1 MKRRGTGFGTARI
14 AHALDTIDAMQA
26 TVRRLFYG
34 LRTEG
39 AGAGREATA
48 VGIGVF
54 IGCLPLYGLHLP
66 LCWIT
71 GWLFGLNRLK
81 VYLAAHISN
90 PLIAPTLFFSELQVG
105 AWLRRGTFHALT
117 LQTAKTTDLA
127 VFGLDILTGS
137 LMLGATLGAALA
149 LGTYL
154 SMRGTAGDAM
164 FLNLVR
170 DASDRYITASIAAWE
185 FARGKLRGD
194 PVYRATVCDALLP
207 SGGTLVDI
215 GCGGGLSLAVFAEA
229 RRRYREG
236 RWPAAWNPPP
246 QFDRMI
252 GIEMRARPAA
262 VARDV
267 LGSDATIVHG
277 DARTTDVGSC
287 RAVLLFDVL
296 HMLQASEQETL
307 LASVSAALEP
317 GGVVLIREADAS
329 RGWRFTVV
337 RLGNRLKQLAFGHWR
352 QQFHFRTSD
361 EWLACFA
368 SHGLVG
374 HVRPM
379 GAGTPFANVLFR
391 VTVPAHASAT
401 TRLPSQAV

>member
-1 MKRRGTGFGTARI
+1 M
-14 AHALDTIDAMQA
+14 HAS
-26 TVRRLFYG
+26 VRRLFYG

-48 VGIGVF
+48 VGVGVF
-54 IGCLPLYGLHLP
+54 IGCLPFYGFHLL

-81 VYLAAHISN
+81 IYIAANISN
-90 PLIAPTLFFSELQVG
+90 PLIAPTLIFTELQAG
-105 AWLRRGTFHALT
+105 AWLRRGAFHALT
-117 LQTAKTTDLA
+117 LQTAKTTDLS
-127 VFGLDILTGS
+127 VFALDILTGS
-137 LMLGATLGAALA
+137 LALGATLGAALA
-149 LGTYL
+149 LVTYL
-154 SMRGTAGDAM
+154 SMQGTADDAV
-164 FLNLVR
+164 FLDLVR
-170 DASDRYITASIAAWE
+170 DASDRYITASIIAWE

-194 PVYRATVCDALLP
+194 PLYRATVCDALLP

-215 GCGGGLSLAVFAEA
+215 GCGGGLTLAILAEA
-229 RRRYREG
+229 RTKYRDG

-246 QFDRMI
+246 WFDRMI
-252 GIEMRARPAA
+252 GIETRARPAA
-262 VARDV
+262 VAGEV
-267 LGSDATIVHG
+267 LRSDAIIVHG
-277 DARTTDVGSC
+277 DARTTDIGPC

-296 HMLQASEQETL
+296 HMLRAPEQETL
-307 LASVSAALEP
+307 LATVFAALEP

-329 RGWRFTVV
+329 GGWRFAVV
-337 RLGNRLKQLAFGHWR
+337 RLGNRVKALAFGHWR
-352 QQFHFRTSD
+352 QPFHFRTSD

-368 SHGLVG
+368 SHGLAG
-374 HVRPM
+374 QVRPM

>member
-1 MKRRGTGFGTARI
+1 MRATA
-14 AHALDTIDAMQA
+14 
-26 TVRRLFYG
+26 RRLFYG
-34 LRTEG
+34 LRSEG
-39 AGAGREATA
+39 AGAGREAAA
-48 VGIGVF
+48 VGVGVF
-54 IGCLPLYGLHLP
+54 IGCLPFYGFHLL

-81 VYLAAHISN
+81 IYLAANISN
-90 PLIAPTLFFSELQVG
+90 PLIAPVLIFTELQAG
-105 AWLRRGTFHALT
+105 AWLRRGAFHELT
-117 LQTAKTTDLA
+117 LQTARTTDLS

-137 LMLGATLGAALA
+137 LTLGAMLGAALA
-149 LGTYL
+149 LVTYL
-154 SMRGTAGDAM
+154 SVRGTADDAL
-164 FLNLVR
+164 FVDLVR
-170 DASDRYITASIAAWE
+170 DASDRYITSSILAWE

-194 PVYRATVCDALLP
+194 PLYRSTVCGALLP

-215 GCGGGLSLAVFAEA
+215 GCGRGLTLAMLAEA
-229 RRRYREG
+229 RTRYKEG

-262 VARDV
+262 VAREV

-277 DARTTDVGSC
+277 DARVTDVGPC

-307 LASVSAALEP
+307 LAAVSAALER

-329 RGWRFTVV
+329 GGWRFAVV
-337 RLGNRLKQLAFGHWR
+337 RLGNRMKALAFGYWR
-352 QQFHFRTSD
+352 QPFHFRTTG

-368 SHGLVG
+368 AHGWAG
-374 HVRPM
+374 QVRPM
-379 GAGTPFANVLFR
+379 SAGTPFANVLFR